1 MTNFFVD
8 QLFSGFLLAAFPI
21 AILAG
26 LISFISPCVLPLVPG
41 YLSFAAGYSQAKG
54 RVFLGS
60 LLFVMGFSVL
70 FISYGALFGGIGSQI
85 SSHEEII
92 TRVLGVLTIFLGLI
106 FMGRFPMAPTFSP
119 KISTNGGLIGAPL
132 LGFLFGIGWTP
143 CIGPA
148 LATVQ
153 TLAFQESSAARGAIL
168 SFGYCIGLGA
178 PFIASGLYLDK
189 FIFSSTSTSSAS
201 GRTRTPAADVW
212 IRPWLS
218 VSGTRC
224 TRCTPPSNFKRAYG
238 VVPGSGVPFDL
249 IAIEIS
255 L

>member
-1 MTNFFVD
+1 MTDFFVD

-21 AILAG
+21 AIIAG
-26 LISFISPCVLPLVPG
+26 LISFLSPCVLPLVPG
-41 YLSFAAGYSQAKG
+41 YLSFAAGYSKAKG

-60 LLFVMGFSVL
+60 ILFVLGFSVL
-70 FISYGALFGGIGSQI
+70 FISYGALFGGIGAHI
-85 SSHEEII
+85 STNEEAI
-92 TRVLGVLTIFLGLI
+92 TRFLGVITIFLGLI
-106 FMGRFPMAPTFSP
+106 FMGRFPMMPTLSP

-189 FIFSSTSTSSAS
+189 SERLRKFLT
-201 GRTRTPAADVW
+201 
-212 IRPWLS
+212 
-218 VSGTRC
+218 
-224 TRCTPPSNFKRAYG
+224 KRG
-238 VVPGSGVPFDL
+238 DL
-249 IAIEIS
+249 ITKIGGTLLILIGIAQLLGLWTDLMAS
-255 L
+255 LRSLITDFAPVI

>member
-1 MTNFFVD
+1 MIDFLVN
-8 QLFSGFLLAAFPI
+8 QLLSGFLLLAFPI

-26 LISFISPCVLPLVPG
+26 LISFLSPCVLPLVPG
-41 YLSFAAGYSQAKG
+41 YLSFAAGYSKAKG

-60 LLFVMGFSVL
+60 ILFVLGFSVL
-70 FISYGALFGGIGSQI
+70 FISYGALFGGIGSRI
-85 SSHEEII
+85 ATNDETI
-92 TRVLGVLTIFLGLI
+92 TRILGVITILLGLI
-106 FMGRFPMAPTFSP
+106 FMGSFPMMRTFSP
-119 KISTNGGLIGAPL
+119 KIATNGGLIGAPL

-189 FIFSSTSTSSAS
+189 SERLRKYLT
-201 GRTRTPAADVW
+201 
-212 IRPWLS
+212 
-218 VSGTRC
+218 
-224 TRCTPPSNFKRAYG
+224 KRG
-238 VVPGSGVPFDL
+238 DL
-249 IAIEIS
+249 ITKIGGALLILIGIAQLLGLWTDLMIS
-255 L
+255 LRSLITDFVPVI

>member
-1 MTNFFVD
+1 MIDFFVD
-8 QLFSGFLLAAFPI
+8 QLLSGFLVVAFPI

-26 LISFISPCVLPLVPG
+26 VISFLSPCVLPLVPG
-41 YLSFAAGYSQAKG
+41 YLSFAAGYSKAKG

-60 LLFVMGFSVL
+60 ILFVLGFSIL
-70 FISYGALFGGIGSQI
+70 FISYGALFGGIGSRI
-85 SSHEEII
+85 AVNDETI
-92 TRVLGVLTIFLGLI
+92 TRVLGVLTIVMGLI
-106 FMGRFPMAPTFSP
+106 FMGSFPMMRTFSP

-189 FIFSSTSTSSAS
+189 SERLRKYLT
-201 GRTRTPAADVW
+201 
-212 IRPWLS
+212 
-218 VSGTRC
+218 
-224 TRCTPPSNFKRAYG
+224 KRG
-238 VVPGSGVPFDL
+238 DL
-249 IAIEIS
+249 ISKIGGVLLILIGIAQVLGLWTDLMIS
-255 L
+255 MRSLISDFAPVI

>member
-1 MTNFFVD
+1 MIDFFVD
-8 QLFSGFLLAAFPI
+8 QLLGGFLLVAFPI
-21 AILAG
+21 ALLAG
-26 LISFISPCVLPLVPG
+26 LISFVSPCVLPLVPG
-41 YLSFAAGYSQAKG
+41 YLSFAAGYSKAKG

-60 LLFVMGFSVL
+60 ILFVLGFSVL
-70 FISYGALFGGIGSQI
+70 FISYGALFGGIGSRI
-85 SSHEEII
+85 STNEEMI
-92 TRVLGVLTIFLGLI
+92 TRILGVITILLGLV
-106 FMGRFPMAPTFSP
+106 FMGSFPMMRTFSP

-189 FIFSSTSTSSAS
+189 SA
-201 GRTRTPAADVW
+201 RLRQFLT
-212 IRPWLS
+212 
-218 VSGTRC
+218 
-224 TRCTPPSNFKRAYG
+224 KRG
-238 VVPGSGVPFDL
+238 DL
-249 IAIEIS
+249 ISKIGGALLILIGIAQLLGFWTDLMIS
-255 L
+255 LRSIITEFAPVI

>member
-1 MTNFFVD
+1 MINFIVD
-8 QLFSGFLLAAFPI
+8 QLLGGFLLVAFPI

-26 LISFISPCVLPLVPG
+26 LISFVSPCVLPLVPG
-41 YLSFAAGYSQAKG
+41 YLSFAAGYSKAKG

-60 LLFVMGFSVL
+60 ILFVLGFSVL
-70 FISYGALFGGIGSQI
+70 FISYGALFGGIGSRI
-85 SSHEEII
+85 STNEETI
-92 TRVLGVLTIFLGLI
+92 TRILGVVTIALGLI
-106 FMGRFPMAPTFSP
+106 FMGSFPMMRTFSP
-119 KISTNGGLIGAPL
+119 KISTSGGLIGAPL

-189 FIFSSTSTSSAS
+189 SA
-201 GRTRTPAADVW
+201 RLRRFLT
-212 IRPWLS
+212 
-218 VSGTRC
+218 
-224 TRCTPPSNFKRAYG
+224 KRG
-238 VVPGSGVPFDL
+238 DL
-249 IAIEIS
+249 ISKIGGALLILIGIAQLLGFWTDLMIS
-255 L
+255 LRSMITEFAPVI

>member
-1 MTNFFVD
+1 MIDFLVD
-8 QLFSGFLLAAFPI
+8 QLLSGFLLVAFPI

-26 LISFISPCVLPLVPG
+26 LISFLSPGVLPLVPG
-41 YLSFAAGYSQAKG
+41 YLSFAAGYSKAKG

-60 LLFVMGFSVL
+60 ILFVLGFSVL
-70 FISYGALFGGIGSQI
+70 FISYGALFGGIGSRI
-85 SSHEEII
+85 ATNDETI
-92 TRVLGVLTIFLGLI
+92 TRILGVITILLGLI
-106 FMGRFPMAPTFSP
+106 FMGSFPMMRTFSP
-119 KISTNGGLIGAPL
+119 KIATNGGLIGAPL

-189 FIFSSTSTSSAS
+189 SERLRKYLT
-201 GRTRTPAADVW
+201 
-212 IRPWLS
+212 
-218 VSGTRC
+218 
-224 TRCTPPSNFKRAYG
+224 KRG
-238 VVPGSGVPFDL
+238 DL
-249 IAIEIS
+249 ITKFGGALLILIGIAQILGLWTDLMIS
-255 L
+255 LRSLITDFAPVI

>member
-70 FISYGALFGGIGSQI
+70 FISYGALFGGIGAQI
-85 SSHEEII
+85 SAHEELI
-92 TRVLGVLTIFLGLI
+92 TRILGVITIFLGLI

-189 FIFSSTSTSSAS
+189 SAQL
-201 GRTRTPAADVW
+201 RKFLT
-212 IRPWLS
+212 
-218 VSGTRC
+218 
-224 TRCTPPSNFKRAYG
+224 KRG
-238 VVPGSGVPFDL
+238 DL
-249 IAIEIS
+249 ISKIGGIFLILIGIAQLLGIWTDLMASLRSFIS
-255 L
+255 DFAPVI